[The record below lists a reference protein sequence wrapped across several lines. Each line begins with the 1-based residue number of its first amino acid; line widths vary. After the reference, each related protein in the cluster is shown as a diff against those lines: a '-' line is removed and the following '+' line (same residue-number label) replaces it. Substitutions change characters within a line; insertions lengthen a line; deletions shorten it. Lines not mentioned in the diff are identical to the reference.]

1 MIKKISDEFISASA
15 NKFLFSNAVAGRAK
29 QLSEG
34 SLPYIETENSLR
46 PVLLALEEFRAD
58 KVRIKLLTGP
68 RPKVE
73 RFQFDEASFG
83 PSLERE
89 KAKKKKME

>member
-1 MIKKISDEFISASA
+1 MSKKTLEELITVTN

-29 QLSEG
+29 QLAEG
-34 SLPYIETENSLR
+34 SLPYIETEDTAH
-46 PVLLALEEFRAD
+46 PIALALQEFAME
-58 KVRIKLLTGP
+58 KVRVKLLEGP

-73 RFQFDEASFG
+73 RLVFEELPSG

-89 KAKKKKME
+89 KKKKKKA